1 MRAAS
6 SIHQGPA
13 ATSDGASQAAA
24 AVERMTTGEVLA
36 LARISRATLWRRIS
50 CGRLPRPVDQA
61 RQALFLKADVLQAL
75 AAVRQSDS
83 ISVAIEQRLEA
94 LRQRRQ
100 KQA

>member
-1 MRAAS
+1 MRPSS

-13 ATSDGASQAAA
+13 APSAAAPQAAPG
-24 AVERMTTGEVLA
+24 VERMTTGEVLA
-36 LARISRATLWRRIS
+36 LARISRATLWRRIQ
-50 CGRLPRPVDQA
+50 CGRLPPPVDQA
-61 RQALFLKADVLQAL
+61 RQALFLRADVVQAL
-75 AAVRQSDS
+75 AAARQPDS